1 MSQSKE
7 KLVQSFEEL
16 FSIEKKAHDYYQELL
31 LEKETAHEKEVIQG
45 IHDDEERHMKIVQ
58 DILEIIKE
66 VK

>member
-1 MSQSKE
+1 MSENRE
-7 KLVQSFEEL
+7 KLISAFEEL
-16 FSIEKKAHDYYQELL
+16 LSIEKKAHDYYEKLMT
-31 LEKETAHEKEVIQG
+31 EKETDHEKEVIQG